1 MRRPD
6 YPKAI
11 ELRMAGKSY
20 NEIARDLGI
29 GKSLLSYWLKDLQ
42 LPSEAKKIL
51 EEKSNYAKEKF
62 QDYNRQKHERV
73 QKENAQIRGDS
84 VERVKIL
91 RSYELLLLGAALYW
105 AEGYKRHAG
114 KRPTAY
120 LSFSNSDPDMIK
132 LFMRFTRE
140 ILKVSEEKVKPS
152 IHLYPGIDKIEAIA
166 YWSNIMNIPRKKFRA
181 SFMVSRASQGKR
193 PKNLLPY
200 GTLDL
205 RIQSRQKFF
214 EVMGLIDGLVQ
225 RT

>member
-1 MRRPD
+1 MT
-6 YPKAI
+6 
-11 ELRMAGKSY
+11 GKSY
-20 NEIARDLGI
+20 NEIAKDLGI

-42 LPSEAKKIL
+42 LPLEAKKIL

-73 QKENAQIRGDS
+73 QKENKEIREGS
-84 VERVKIL
+84 IKRVRIL
-91 RSYELLLLGAALYW
+91 RNYELLLLGAALYW

-114 KRPTAY
+114 RRPTAY

-132 LFMRFTRE
+132 LFMRFVRE
-140 ILKVSEEKVKPS
+140 ILKVPEEKVKPS
-152 IHLYPGIDKIEAIA
+152 IHIYPGIDKTEAIV
-166 YWSNIMNIPRKKFRA
+166 YWSNVINIPNKSFRT

-200 GTLDL
+200 GTPDL
-205 RIQSRQKFF
+205 RVQSRQKFF